1 MGSPPGGR
9 SARKPRLLPSFIRTF
24 TGSAATGVAASR
36 ATASRPAAHP
46 RLIGR
51 AGSVLLVLV
60 AARARRLATRLQLL
74 LAPGELLAERL
85 ELVLVHELARAR
97 KHLLLLFARVV
108 LDEVLQDLRLRRELG
123 RANLVLVDLGQDHV
137 DDVVLFH
144 GFVVELGVVLPARRL
159 AEGRVEDLLLD
170 GRVYLQLGLDRLE
183 EGLDLAAVIH

>member
-9 SARKPRLLPSFIRTF
+9 RARKPRLLPSFSRTF
-24 TGSAATGVAASR
+24 TGSAATGVAASS

-51 AGSVLLVLV
+51 AGSVFLVLV
-60 AARARRLATRLQLL
+60 AARVRRLARLQLL

-85 ELVLVHELARAR
+85 ELVLVHELAGAG
-97 KHLLLLFARVV
+97 KHLLFLFARVV

-123 RANLVLVDLGQDHV
+123 RAHLVLVDLGQDHV

-159 AEGRVEDLLLD
+159 AEGRIEDLLLD
-170 GRVYLQLGLDRLE
+170 GRVYL
-183 EGLDLAAVIH
+183 

>member
-1 MGSPPGGR
+1 MGPPPGGR
-9 SARKPRLLPSFIRTF
+9 RTRKPRLLPSFSRTF

-36 ATASRPAAHP
+36 AKASRPAAHP

-51 AGSVLLVLV
+51 AGSVLLVLF
-60 AARARRLATRLQLL
+60 AARVRGRAGGLQLL

-97 KHLLLLFARVV
+97 KHLLFLFASVV
-108 LDEVLQDLRLRRELG
+108 LDEVLQDLRLCRELG
-123 RANLVLVDLGQDHV
+123 RSHIVLVDLGQDHV
-137 DDVVLFH
+137 DDMVLFH

-170 GRVYLQLGLDRLE
+170 RRVYLQLGLDRL
-183 EGLDLAAVIH
+183 